1 MRLMP
6 ARSPKPACSVVPR
19 IPMKMS
25 GNAKS
30 AMIRCRSRSSLMK
43 SRCANARIAEASLT
57 GLTHYFEVRVLE
69 AGRVRLHDRERG
81 LDGSEDRVD
90 GVPVELE
97 LEGRSTAR
105 QEAKSRELVAE
116 AGPIVGIDEDVVL
129 NEIALYI
136 GGRAEGDD
144 ATLVED
150 ADAGGLP
157 GLPQGGRGQGDP
169 GAARP
174 AGPAQGV
181 PQRAA

>member
-43 SRCANARIAEASLT
+43 SRWANASIAEASVTRL
-57 GLTHYFEVRVLE
+57 GHDLEVGVLE
-69 AGRVRLHDRERG
+69 AGRMRLHDRERG

-90 GVPVELE
+90 GVPIKLE

-105 QEAKSRELVAE
+105 QEAESRELVAE

-129 NEIALYI
+129 NEIVLDI

-144 ATLVED
+144 ASPVAG
-150 ADAGGLP
+150 ADAAGPLS
-157 GLPQGGRGQGDP
+157 LIEVVGRPEDP
-169 GAARP
+169 GS
-174 AGPAQGV
+174 AGPAV
-181 PQRAA
+181 LAR